1 MEKLQLL
8 KEQFKKHAAKE
19 YPNECCGIIT
29 KSFDY
34 IPCKNLSR
42 DPVNSFVLDPIALV
56 RYEDDCWGVFHSHP
70 DDEPTPSVL
79 DGHKIA
85 NEEYNYL
92 VGWED
97 DIYLYWF
104 DKDLQST
111 RFKPL
116 EEEMLR

>member
-1 MEKLQLL
+1 M
-8 KEQFKKHAAKE
+8 
-19 YPNECCGIIT
+19 I
-29 KSFDY
+29 
-34 IPCKNLSR
+34 
-42 DPVNSFVLDPIALV
+42 
-56 RYEDDCWGVFHSHP
+56 
-70 DDEPTPSVL
+70 L